1 VTRPWPSKRISN
13 KILDQFTLYPFDLAA
28 ARIYAELWATLQKQ
42 GMQIGA
48 HDARIAA
55 TAVSL
60 RFSIATFNVRDY
72 EKIEGLSLEQL
83 NGFS

>member
-1 VTRPWPSKRISN
+1 VEKV
-13 KILDQFTLYPFDLAA
+13 LDQFTLYLFNLAA

-42 GMQIGA
+42 GTQIGA
-48 HDARIAA
+48 HDGMVAA

-60 RFSIATFNVRDY
+60 GFSIATFNVRDY
-72 EKIEGLSLEQL
+72 EKIEGLSLEQV

>member
-1 VTRPWPSKRISN
+1 
-13 KILDQFTLYPFDLAA
+13 
-28 ARIYAELWATLQKQ
+28 
-42 GMQIGA
+42 M
-48 HDARIAA
+48 IAA

-60 RFSIATFNVRDY
+60 GFSIITFNVRDY